1 MAQPALLNNNDH
13 QQFRVITTRSA
24 AYGDDVMAVPTF
36 PGEFRRLQAHYPIVF
51 QRTEQGFQPLA
62 LMGFEARQNL
72 FLVEGAAGGWDAPC
86 MPLALE
92 RQPFLIGRGR
102 DELQVHIDL
111 DSPRLSR
118 TEGEPLFLPYGG
130 HSDYLTHMT
139 SVLLTLH
146 EGLQA
151 TPAFVAA
158 LQDHG
163 LLESFVFDIERADG
177 TPQRLAGFHTVHEE
191 RLAALDAAAL
201 DSLHRAGWLLPIYM
215 AVASLSQ
222 LRALA
227 DRLARLDSPGA

>member
-1 MAQPALLNNNDH
+1 MPHPALLNNIDH
-13 QQFRVITTRSA
+13 QDLRVITVRSA
-24 AYGDDVMAVPTF
+24 AYGDDVMAAPTF

-51 QRTEQGFQPLA
+51 QRTGDSFQPLA
-62 LMGFEARQNL
+62 LMGFEAGQNL
-72 FLVEGAAGGWDAPC
+72 FLGDEGWDAPC
-86 MPLALE
+86 LPLSLE

-130 HSDYLTHMT
+130 QSDHLTHMT

-158 LQDHG
+158 LQSHG
-163 LLESFVFDIERADG
+163 LLESFVFDVERADG

-191 RLAALDAAAL
+191 RLAALDAPAL
-201 DSLHRAGWLLPIYM
+201 DALHRAGWLLPVYM

-227 DRLARLDSPGA
+227 DRLARREATRA